1 MSWAPDTQSR
11 VARGGVA
18 QGRPLAPRIPKR
30 PRREALESQQIER
43 APLGN
48 ATREQWNI
56 GDARDL
62 VELIVLHMHI

>member
-1 MSWAPDTQSR
+1 
-11 VARGGVA
+11 
-18 QGRPLAPRIPKR
+18 LAPRIPKR

-48 ATREQWNI
+48 ATREQWSI